1 MTVWE
6 WIKGR
11 LGASE
16 RRQRLRWRDKV
27 GGKRKQEAAWRSGS
41 PLPAHPGCLS
51 SHPVSPFSPKAAKS
65 SQCISQPHI
74 HFISS
79 SLSLP
84 LSSFCYFSPH
94 FSVAVVA
101 QNSFLWFFQLF
112 RLCIFYQN
120 IIHKADTAWEITSG
134 EKPLKENEISPSTLT
149 FYNCQIYSYCCL
161 LLVTIQYLKIR
172 FSIFC
177 QK

>member
-1 MTVWE
+1 MFFYLSFQSKSFRFMTVWE

-79 SLSLP
+79 SLSLSLP
-84 LSSFCYFSPH
+84 LSLSLSLSPPPATPPTIP
-94 FSVAVVA
+94 SGRIP
-101 QNSFLWFFQLF
+101 L
-112 RLCIFYQN
+112 LCCCE
-120 IIHKADTAWEITSG
+120 DTQASPWRG
-134 EKPLKENEISPSTLT
+134 PLGK
-149 FYNCQIYSYCCL
+149 
-161 LLVTIQYLKIR
+161 
-172 FSIFC
+172 
-177 QK
+177 